1 MTKYLPSMLEVPDS
15 VPTSGG
21 WGGGRAVFYFRGEI
35 CMLYLTNSTKE
46 SKYNVA

>member
-15 VPTSGG
+15 VPTSGRV
-21 WGGGRAVFYFRGEI
+21 GGAVFYFRGEI